1 MSQAETGQTE
11 TGHAETGSTAS
22 ADIELSGVSVRYGT
36 AKEPVTA
43 VSDVSL
49 TVETGEFVVLVGP
62 SGCGKT
68 TLLRLVAGF
77 ERPATGTVQV
87 RRKVGVVF
95 QQPRLFPWRTVGGN
109 LSFAL
114 ARHGVVRGE
123 RGCRVQELLSL
134 VGLPGMAGRR
144 TWELSGGQ
152 QQRVAIARALAT
164 QPQILLMDEP
174 FAALD
179 ALTRERLQEEVRT
192 LAAVTGTT
200 VLFVT
205 HSAEEAVLLGSR
217 VLVMAAGP
225 GRVIDEVAV
234 PLPRAAT
241 TDVAALRGAPRFA
254 ALRAE
259 LAAATRDAA
268 AA

>member
-1 MSQAETGQTE
+1 MPPAD
-11 TGHAETGSTAS
+11 AS
-22 ADIELSGVSVRYGT
+22 ARLADIELSDVGVRYGT
-36 AKEPVTA
+36 AKAPVVA
-43 VSDVSL
+43 VAGVSL
-49 TVETGEFVVLVGP
+49 AVEPGEFVVLVGP

-77 ERPATGTVQV
+77 ERPATGAVEV

-109 LSFAL
+109 LAFAL
-114 ARHGVVRGE
+114 VRHGVPRGE
-123 RGCRVQELLSL
+123 RASRIEELLSL
-134 VGLPGMAGRR
+134 VGLSGMAGRR

-152 QQRVAIARALAT
+152 RQRVAIARALAAE
-164 QPQILLMDEP
+164 PQILLMDEP

-192 LAAVTGTT
+192 LAATTGAT

-225 GRVIDEVAV
+225 GRVVAEVAV
-234 PLPRAAT
+234 PLPRDPA
-241 TDVAALRGAPRFA
+241 TDVASLRGDPAFA

-259 LAAATRDAA
+259 LAAATRNPAA
-268 AA
+268 V